1 VSRGNFKNIIIVKK
15 IICVLSFMLLIA
27 MLFQSCGTVER
38 ASRDPYLQ
46 DILKMSIGEPID

>member
-1 VSRGNFKNIIIVKK
+1 
-15 IICVLSFMLLIA
+15 MLLIA

-46 DILKMSIGEPID
+46 DILKMSVGEPID